1 MPYFRQNLATNTYR
15 TEEHKMDIRFSG
27 FGGQGIIKSG
37 ILIGKAASLYDNKF
51 GTMTQSF
58 GPEARGGA
66 CSAQVV
72 IDDDPVLYP
81 YIVAPE
87 ILVSM
92 SQEAYEKFIGDP
104 VKGSIVLTDAD
115 LVKPATVRDDVK
127 MYSIPAT
134 RIAEEMGNRIFANV
148 VMVGFFLAIT
158 KVITL
163 EGMKKALPGSVPDRF
178 IEINIEALERGY
190 NFGLELLE
198 KDPSTEEA

>member
-1 MPYFRQNLATNTYR
+1 
-15 TEEHKMDIRFSG
+15 MDIRFSG

-72 IDDDPVLYP
+72 IDQQPVLYP

-87 ILVSM
+87 ILVAM
-92 SQEAYEKFIGDP
+92 SQEAYEKFINDP
-104 VKGSIVLTDAD
+104 VKDGIVLTDSD
-115 LVKPATVRDDVK
+115 LVKPKTVRKDVR
-127 MYSIPAT
+127 MYAIPAT

-148 VMVGFFLAIT
+148 VMVGFFTAIT
-158 KVITL
+158 GAVSD
-163 EGMKKALPGSVPDRF
+163 EAVKKALPGSVPARF
-178 IEINIEALERGY
+178 IEKNVDAFERGFDY
-190 NFGLELLE
+190 GVELLE
-198 KDPSTEEA
+198 DEADQVEATV

>member
-1 MPYFRQNLATNTYR
+1 
-15 TEEHKMDIRFSG
+15 MDIRFSG

-37 ILIGKAASLYDNKF
+37 MLIGKAASLFDNKF
-51 GTMTQSF
+51 ATLTQSF

-72 IDDDPVLYP
+72 IDKNEVLYP

-104 VKGSIVLTDAD
+104 IKGSIVLTDTD
-115 LVKPATVRDDVK
+115 LVKPKTKRKDVN
-127 MYSIPAT
+127 MFSIPAT

-148 VMVGFFLAIT
+148 VMVGFFTAIT
-158 KVITL
+158 NLVSL
-163 EGMKKALPGSVPDRF
+163 EAMKKALPGSVPERF
-178 IEINIEALERGY
+178 LDTNIEALEKGY
-190 NFGLELLE
+190 EYGKNIIN
-198 KDPSTEEA
+198 

>member
-1 MPYFRQNLATNTYR
+1 
-15 TEEHKMDIRFSG
+15 MDIRFSG

-66 CSAQVV
+66 CSTQVV
-72 IDDDPVLYP
+72 IDDNPVLYP

-87 ILVSM
+87 ILVAM

-104 VKGSIVLTDAD
+104 EKGSIVLTDTD
-115 LVKPATVRDDVK
+115 LVKPDTIRKDITL
-127 MYSIPAT
+127 YSIPAT

-148 VMVGFFLAIT
+148 VMVGFFVSIT
-158 KVITL
+158 DVVSL
-163 EGMKKALPGSVPDRF
+163 EAMKKALPGSVPERF
-178 IEINIEALERGY
+178 IDINIEALERGY
-190 NFGLELLE
+190 NYGLDLLE
-198 KDPSTEEA
+198 KEK